1 MVRAKIFQHGGSQ
14 AVRLPKAFRF
24 VGTEVAV
31 LRSGSSIMLAPVRHS
46 LGDSLRSML
55 SRHAGVGFA
64 ARDQPTRKQKR
75 SRLRC
80 EDWG

>member
-1 MVRAKIFQHGGSQ
+1 M
-14 AVRLPKAFRF
+14 RLPKAFRF

-31 LRSGSSIMLAPVRHS
+31 RRSGASVILVPVRSS
-46 LGDSLRSML
+46 LGDSLGSML

-64 ARDQPTRKQKR
+64 DRDKPTHKQKR